1 MKIRPR
7 LNRGFWEFFLLE
19 YLTTYPKTISFLDG
33 LKHKINVDSKEGVE
47 QLHVV
52 VKKNFEDLMK
62 IFSEEGFTKVKF
74 EHKQPGQIGSGLNL
88 KLKKPWE
95 MHVRM
100 VDLKKGLIGIHAEV
114 EVSRDYLQHLFS
126 QRTPVVYEVEEI
138 LKKYQIEYTLWH
150 DKVKKNVSS
159 IVDNYK
165 VKLDNPAL
173 PVFAWKPMLFVIGT
187 IGAFYAWKYFDT
199 IF

>member
-1 MKIRPR
+1 M
-7 LNRGFWEFFLLE
+7 E
-19 YLTTYPKTISFLDG
+19 YITTYPKTISFFDG
-33 LKHKINVDSKEGVE
+33 LKHKIDADSKEGVE
-47 QLHVV
+47 QLHIV
-52 VKKNFEDLMK
+52 VKKSFEELMRVFK
-62 IFSEEGFTKVKF
+62 EEGFTKVKF
-74 EHKQPGQIGSGLNL
+74 EHKQPGQIGNGLNL

-95 MHVRM
+95 MHIRL

-138 LKKYQIEYTLWH
+138 LKKYQVEYSIWH
-150 DKVKKNVSS
+150 NKIKKNIHA

-165 VKLDNPAL
+165 VKLATPSI

-187 IGAFYAWKYFDT
+187 ITAFYGWKYFNT
-199 IF
+199 IW

>member
-1 MKIRPR
+1 MEK
-7 LNRGFWEFFLLE
+7 LME
-19 YLTTYPKTISFLDG
+19 YLTTYPKTVSFFDG
-33 LKHKINVDSKEGVE
+33 IKHRIDIDSKEGVE
-47 QLHVV
+47 QLHIV
-52 VKKNFEDLMK
+52 VKKNFEELTK
-62 IFSEEGFTKVKF
+62 IFAAEGFTKVKL
-74 EHKQPGQIGSGLNL
+74 EHKQPDQIGNGFNL

-138 LKKYQIEYTLWH
+138 LKKYQVDYNIWH
-150 DKVKKNVSS
+150 DKIKKNVQA

-165 VKLDNPAL
+165 VNLQL
-173 PVFAWKPMLFVIGT
+173 Q
-187 IGAFYAWKYFDT
+187 AFLCLHGNQCCL
-199 IF
+199 

>member
-1 MKIRPR
+1 MSTKI
-7 LNRGFWEFFLLE
+7 LE
-19 YLTTYPKTISFLDG
+19 YLTTYPKTVSFLDG
-33 LKHKINVDSKEGVE
+33 LKHKIDVDSKEGVE

-52 VKKNFEDLMK
+52 VKKSFDEMLK
-62 IFSEEGFTKVKF
+62 IFTEEGFTKVKF
-74 EHKQPGQIGSGLNL
+74 ENKQPDQIGHGLNL

-138 LKKYQIEYTLWH
+138 LNKYQVEYSIWH
-150 DKVKKNVSS
+150 DKIKKNVHA

-165 VKLDNPAL
+165 VKLATPAL

-187 IGAFYAWKYFDT
+187 VAAFYGWKYFNT
-199 IF
+199 IL